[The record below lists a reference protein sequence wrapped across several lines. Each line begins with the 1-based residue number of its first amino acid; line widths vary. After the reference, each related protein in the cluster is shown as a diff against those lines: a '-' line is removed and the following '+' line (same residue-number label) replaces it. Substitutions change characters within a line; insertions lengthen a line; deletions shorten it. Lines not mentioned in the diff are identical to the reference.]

1 MTTTP
6 SVSDASRLFC
16 VGRNYAAHAR
26 EMGAE
31 RPPTPVFFMKPGSS
45 RVLPGKAVLPS
56 GHGRVDF
63 EGELVLLLSGDP
75 ETPVAG
81 IGLGVDLTLREQQA
95 ELKRQ
100 SLPWEVA
107 KAFDGSAL
115 VAPFAPFR
123 GRLNEGVAAMQL
135 ETRVNGEL
143 RQQASAADML
153 FRPSELIAHL
163 GRYWQLRPGDL
174 LFTGTPEGVGPVCPG
189 DVIEMRAVTPEGV
202 LGPFQWQLEAS

>member
-1 MTTTP
+1 MTAMP
-6 SVSDASRLFC
+6 SVSDASRIFC

-31 RPPTPVFFMKPGSS
+31 RPQSPVFFMKPGSS
-45 RVLPGKAVLPS
+45 RVSPGRLALPS
-56 GHGRVDF
+56 GQGRVDF
-63 EGELVLLLSGDP
+63 EGELVLLLSGNR
-75 ETPVAG
+75 ERPVAG
-81 IGLGVDLTLREQQA
+81 VGLGVDLTLRERQA

-100 SLPWEVA
+100 GLPWEVA

-115 VAPFAPFR
+115 VSPLSPFR
-123 GRLNEGVAAMQL
+123 GELDDGIAAIQL

-143 RQQASAADML
+143 RQQASATDML
-153 FRPSELIAHL
+153 FRPSELLAHL

-189 DVIEMRAVTPEGV
+189 DVIEMRAVTQEGV

>member
-1 MTTTP
+1 MTTMP

-31 RPPTPVFFMKPGSS
+31 RPQTPVFFMKPGSS
-45 RVLPGKAVLPS
+45 RVPPGRVALPR

-63 EGELVLLLSGDP
+63 EGELVLLLSGVP
-75 ETPVAG
+75 ERPVAAV
-81 IGLGVDLTLREQQA
+81 GLGVDLTLRERQA

-100 SLPWEVA
+100 GLPWEVA

-115 VAPFAPFR
+115 VGPLSLFHGA
-123 GRLNEGVAAMQL
+123 LDEGVAAMQL
-135 ETRVNGEL
+135 QTRINGEL
-143 RQQASAADML
+143 RQQASGADML

-189 DVIEMRAVTPEGV
+189 DVIEMRAVTQDGL
-202 LGPFQWQLEAS
+202 LGPFQWQLEES

>member
-1 MTTTP
+1 MTAMP
-6 SVSDASRLFC
+6 AVSDASRIFC

-31 RPPTPVFFMKPGSS
+31 RPQSPVFFMKPGSS
-45 RVLPGKAVLPS
+45 RVAPGRLALPS
-56 GHGRVDF
+56 GQGRVDF
-63 EGELVLLLSGDP
+63 EGELVLLLSGNN
-75 ETPVAG
+75 ERPVAG
-81 IGLGVDLTLREQQA
+81 VGLGVDLTLRERQA

-100 SLPWEVA
+100 GLPWEVA

-115 VAPFAPFR
+115 VSPLSPFR
-123 GRLNEGVAAMQL
+123 GALDNGMAAMQL

-143 RQQASAADML
+143 RQQASATDML
-153 FRPSELIAHL
+153 FPPSELLAHL